1 MDITETLTHL
11 RELPALAEAET
22 DPLTRAKLIG
32 DILTEVGRIEAALK
46 AVRQPAVAELR
57 EQGHTV
63 RALAA
68 ELGLSPA
75 RVDQIAKGKRA

>member
-1 MDITETLTHL
+1 MDIPETLTHL
-11 RELPALAEAET
+11 RKLPKSAAEET
-22 DPLTRAKLIG
+22 DPLIRARIVG
-32 DILTEVGRIEAALK
+32 EILAALAEVEDALK

>member
-1 MDITETLTHL
+1 MDITETLAHL
-11 RELPALAEAET
+11 RKLPTLAGEET
-22 DPLTRAKLIG
+22 DPLTRARTVG
-32 DILTEVGRIEAALK
+32 EILAAIAEVEEALK

-57 EQGHTV
+57 EQGMTV

-75 RVDQIAKGKRA
+75 RVDQIGKGKRA